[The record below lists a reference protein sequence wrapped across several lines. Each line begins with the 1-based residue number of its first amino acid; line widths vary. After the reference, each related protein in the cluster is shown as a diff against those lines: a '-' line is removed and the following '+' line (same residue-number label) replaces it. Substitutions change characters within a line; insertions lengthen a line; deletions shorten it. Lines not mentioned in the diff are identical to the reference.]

1 MPNPA
6 IAAPRPQVTRAA
18 YLADAPTRPLR
29 LEADPTTGM
38 VRGVWPL
45 TWEGVRDYPGEAYG
59 RPGGTVRVAHLPD
72 QVRAPGFL
80 RLVRNVA
87 STLDHPSRVGRD
99 GRAVDLWL
107 HADAAAGAG
116 RLPDPPPGGEWVD
129 PRAVLVGWGGEP
141 ELRDVEGEHGPVSLP
156 VTEVTIFDPRAKDL
170 IGWGARDSSL
180 GYSPLMVWEPGT
192 YTAPDGT
199 THDYDAWHLLDPD
212 HPLAVQSPHA
222 PAVNHFAVGIWAGR
236 GGLQSKALDALPG
249 AGPVVPARFV
259 INAPAVEA
267 EPAEA
272 EAPGPKAAGV
282 AFPDGTAALWC
293 RETGACTFYRSVAT
307 LMAEHG
313 EGGAALLEWIDPPP
327 PAPLL
332 DPVPSGAEPAEPAEA
347 TEPEGEGEGEGAAP
361 AGKVSIGK
369 EAGEG
374 AGAVLVINVT
384 AGDEDGEISLP
395 IAKAPASPPWQDFTV
410 WADPGHATPVDA
422 VESAAI
428 RNAVRA
434 AVTPYREAVAGW
446 VGYSEADGAI
456 AFWAD
461 NGLVLAWA
469 ERGPDGGVVGEPVA
483 VDPRPRAAATDSK
496 GKAAPGPYAGG
507 VKIRSTSPA
516 AVAAARLMAASAVTP
531 GTVRDASLTI
541 EIPDEY
547 AAAVEPV
554 IRALEEAY
562 AAKAAEAAQAQAAQG
577 AAETQAAQAQAAAEA
592 AQGAQAQATEQ
603 ATGLQAANTEQA
615 AQLKALQAQL
625 DELARANA
633 VDKAHAARWRAHEAS
648 VLVADAQA
656 RGLTLDAVADHA
668 DPHAVRSAILRQL
681 APANADRVIA
691 AGPEAVEAT
700 VTSIMA
706 VQAKPR
712 TSGLRDAAA
721 TPAPAPAPAPATHKP
736 HGTADVGASNI
747 FAGFAV
753 G

>member
-212 HPLAVQSPHA
+212 HPLVADSPHA

-249 AGPVVPARFV
+249 IGQAVPARFV
-259 INAPAVEA
+259 VNAPSAAGEGEGD
-267 EPAEA
+267 EP
-272 EAPGPKAAGV
+272 PGPKAAGV

-293 RETGACTFYRSVAT
+293 RETGSCTLYRSVAT

-332 DPVPSGAEPAEPAEA
+332 DPTPAPSPA
-347 TEPEGEGEGEGAAP
+347 GEGEGAP
-361 AGKVSIGK
+361 AVPMGEGG
-369 EAGEG
+369 EAEGEGGEAEG
-374 AGAVLVINVT
+374 AGPVLVINVT
-384 AGDEDGEISLP
+384 AGDEDGDISLP
-395 IAKAPASPPWQDFTV
+395 VAQALASPPWQDFTV
-410 WADPGHATPVDA
+410 WADPSTTVPVAA
-422 VESAAI
+422 VGSAAI
-428 RNAVRA
+428 QSAVRA
-434 AVTPYREAVAGW
+434 PVTPYREAVAGW

-483 VDPRPRAAATDSK
+483 VDPRPRAAAMDRK

-507 VKIRSTSPA
+507 VKFRSTSPA
-516 AVAAARLMAASAVTP
+516 AVAAARILAAGAVTP

-541 EIPDEY
+541 DIPDEF

-592 AQGAQAQATEQ
+592 AQGSQAAAETATS
-603 ATGLQAANTEQA
+603 GLQAANMEQA
-615 AQLKALQAQL
+615 AQLEALQAQL
-625 DELARANA
+625 DELTKASA
-633 VDKAHAARWRAHEAS
+633 VDKAHAARWRAHEAA

-706 VQAKPR
+706 VPAKPR
-712 TSGLRDAAA
+712 ASGLRDAAA
-721 TPAPAPAPAPATHKP
+721 TPATPVTPVTPKP
-736 HGTADVGASNI
+736 HGTADAGISNI